1 MKAVIQRVLESSVS
15 VDGKVVGQSGKGY
28 MILLGVMKGDEEKH
42 ADLLARK
49 VSSLRVFEDEN
60 GKMNLS
66 ILDVK
71 GEILAVSQFTLCAD
85 CKKGNRPSFTP
96 SEAPDRANELY
107 EFFCNK
113 LKEYG
118 VEHVGK
124 GVFGADMK
132 VSLVNDGPVTICFDT
147 DIWSV

>member
-15 VDGKVVGQSGKGY
+15 VDGNVVGSSGKGY
-28 MILLGVMKGDEEKH
+28 MILVGVCKGDTEKQ

-49 VSSLRVFEDEN
+49 TASLRVFEDEN

-66 ILDVK
+66 VLDVD
-71 GEILAVSQFTLCAD
+71 GEILAISQFTLCAD
-85 CKKGNRPSFTP
+85 VKKGNRPSFTP
-96 SEAPDRANELY
+96 SEESVRANELY
-107 EFFCNK
+107 ELYCEK

-118 VEHVGK
+118 VKRVDK

-147 DIWSV
+147 DIWGS